1 MFRTMPDKYMA
12 LGAAALQVWAMAA
25 KEAGGLEREA
35 VAKRIRGGT
44 FRDTVMG
51 EATFGPDGQLQSRHA
66 LFTVQDQKIVVR
78 R

>member
-1 MFRTMPDKYMA
+1 MA
-12 LGAAALQVWAMAA
+12 LGATALQVWVMAA
-25 KEAGGLEREA
+25 KEVGNLEREA
-35 VAKRIRGGT
+35 VARRIRGGA
-44 FRDTVMG
+44 FRDTIMG

>member
-1 MFRTMPDKYMA
+1 MHSPPT
-12 LGAAALQVWAMAA
+12 W
-25 KEAGGLEREA
+25 
-35 VAKRIRGGT
+35 KRIRGGT